1 MYQGFKIIINPIS
14 GSGRGLTEGLAL
26 SQFLQQHGLEVDV
39 SVTSNVGDA
48 EYEAARAKTPLIVIG
63 GDGTVNE
70 VINGLEGRRIPFL
83 VLPTGT
89 ANLLSREFGL
99 PRTREGFFSLIQSG
113 GIHLLDAGH
122 LRGQVSRRFL
132 SVASIGLDAEVVRLM
147 RQIRTGSIH
156 LYSYL
161 IPLWKALKAYPCPSF
176 TVIIDDHTIVRPV
189 TTAIISN
196 IRNYAGYF
204 SVARQARA
212 DDGWLDICTFPGK
225 RKRDYLRYM
234 AGVALSHPSIFPDV
248 VCYRGR
254 KIEVRSTS
262 PIPVEL
268 DGDFAGYTPVVCQV
282 IPKSVPLILPD
293 RKYSRIP

>member
-1 MYQGFKIIINPIS
+1 MYQDIKIIINPIS

-26 SQFLQQHGLEVDV
+26 SQFLRQQGLEVDV
-39 SVTSNVGDA
+39 SVTTEAGDA
-48 EYEAARAKTPLIVIG
+48 EHEAARAKTPMIVIG

-70 VINGLEGRRIPFL
+70 VINGLAGRRIPFM
-83 VLPTGT
+83 VLPAGT

-99 PRTREGFFSLIQSG
+99 PRTRQGFLSLIRSG

-122 LRGQVSRRFL
+122 VRGQVSRRFL
-132 SVASIGLDAEVVRLM
+132 SVASIGLDAEVIRLM

-161 IPLWKALKAYPCPSF
+161 IPIWKALKGYACPSF
-176 TVIIDDHTIVRPV
+176 TLIIDDHIVVRQV
-189 TTAIISN
+189 TTAVISN

-234 AGVALSHPSIFPDV
+234 AGVALSRPSIFSDV

-254 KIEVRSTS
+254 KIDVRSTS

-282 IPKSVPLILPD
+282 IPKSVSLILPD
-293 RKYSRIP
+293 QR